1 MGQNAAMA
9 TRADPP
15 GQGLST
21 ADSVA
26 DMRDELL
33 AAIGAQPP
41 LDLRSGRRPW
51 RERRAEGKRLRAQAP
66 RSSHG
71 VWKPPSDRV
80 DPVAQLGRANATREP
95 ALVPVR
101 VARMVASPFAYYRG
115 AADMMTLDLAPTPRS
130 GTVAQICGDAHC
142 LNFGFYG
149 SPTGTVVFDVNDFDE
164 TAVGPWV
171 WDVKRLAV
179 SLVLAGRQN
188 GCEAD
193 VCRGVVLAMVRAY
206 RQVAASFAR
215 MGVLDLWRVV
225 VNDGSPLVREVAADD
240 PVFVRGFAAAQR
252 HDNLATLPKLTEVV
266 GGQRR
271 FLFRPPLLTRLA
283 DEVADTVAKALEAYT
298 LTMLA
303 DTRTLLAGYHVV
315 DVAQKV
321 VGVGSVGT
329 QDFVV
334 LLEGEGARDPLF
346 LQMKQAVTSSVR
358 LALAGAAPVHEGHRI
373 VSGQRLMQAVSDQFL
388 GWTSVRGVPFYVR
401 QLKDLKGAM
410 PLGTLKG
417 QTLLDYGS
425 LCAAILAKAHGRTGD
440 PAVISGYCGRQS
452 VLDHAL
458 ADFAMTYADQVERDH
473 AALVAA
479 VKAGRI
485 LAAAESEPAEHAD
498 LLGWQDLEPAHR
510 GDNS

>member
-1 MGQNAAMA
+1 MGQNAVMA
-9 TRADPP
+9 TQVDPA
-15 GQGLST
+15 GGS
-21 ADSVA
+21 AFARSVDA
-26 DMRDELL
+26 MRDELL
-33 AAIGAQPP
+33 AAVQAEPP
-41 LDLRSGRRPW
+41 LDLRSGRRTW
-51 RERRAEGKRLRAQAP
+51 RERRAEGKGLRARAP
-66 RSSHG
+66 RSSHAE
-71 VWKPPSDRV
+71 WKPPADRI
-80 DPVAQLGRANATREP
+80 DPVEQLERANSLREP
-95 ALVPVR
+95 ALAPVR

-115 AADMMTLDLAPTPRS
+115 AADMMTLDLAPSPRS

-149 SPTGTVVFDVNDFDE
+149 APTGMVVFDVNDFDE

-188 GCEAD
+188 GCAAD
-193 VCRGVVLAMVRAY
+193 VSRNVVLATVRTY

-225 VNDGSPLVREVAADD
+225 VNDGSPLVHGVAADD
-240 PVFVRGFAAAQR
+240 PVFVRGFATAQR
-252 HDNLATLPKLTEVV
+252 HDNLATLPKLTEIVD
-266 GGQRR
+266 GQRR
-271 FLFRPPLLTRLA
+271 FLFRPPLLMRLT
-283 DEVADTVAKALEAYT
+283 DDVADTVATALEAYT

-303 DTRTLLAGYHVV
+303 DTRSLLAGYHVV

-346 LQMKQAVTSSVR
+346 LQMKQAVPSNVR
-358 LALAGAAPVHEGHRI
+358 ISLGEPDPAHEGHRI

-388 GWTSVRGVPFYVR
+388 GWTSIRGVPFYVR

-410 PLGTLKG
+410 PLETLKD

-440 PAVISGYCGRQS
+440 PAIISGYCGRQD
-452 VLDHAL
+452 VLDLAI
-458 ADFAMTYADQVERDH
+458 ADFAQTYADQVERDH
-473 AALVAA
+473 AALAAA
-479 VKAGRI
+479 VKSGRVQ
-485 LAAAESEPAEHAD
+485 AAPESEPAEHAD

-510 GDNS
+510 EDQS